1 MCTNIERKFVLGSF
15 AGSAFELPFAF
26 DLSIS
31 SRITEKGFGISP
43 FSRVNIHI
51 QSPTFSY
58 LSHL

>member
-15 AGSAFELPFAF
+15 AGSVFELPFAF

-51 QSPTFSY
+51 HK
-58 LSHL
+58 LVNH